1 MLIRD
6 KLLLSAGVSI
16 AALAAMFGLQVYF
29 SQVQSELAGTSL
41 RIATLKNE
49 ILSLRKDEKD
59 FLSRNDV
66 RYVSQHQENQ
76 QQVKALVAQLKT
88 DFDKYDIAT
97 ASLSQFEQSLAS
109 YSGTFAHV
117 TSLSQQIG
125 LTPKTGL
132 YGTLRDAVHQ
142 VEEVVNRY
150 NEPKLMVQMLQLR
163 RAEKDFMLRRNLS
176 YMAKFDANLDK
187 FNSLLLS
194 SQLAAESKLQVSKLI
209 KQYDADFKALV
220 SKEQQLGLSISEG
233 ELGQL
238 RKAVATTEAALK
250 QLESLALN
258 TITEK
263 QNSAFVVGLSIAV
276 LIALVLVFA
285 TLTIIRSIIEP
296 VKRITEVITHIE
308 VNKDLAMRCDE
319 STNDELGQIAS
330 HFNSM
335 VASFQQLIHQ
345 VTQSVETMNQSCQEL
360 SSNVA
365 KASQGAENQLNETD
379 MVATAITEMGATI
392 DEIAKNTELAAD
404 KASMTHDNAQS
415 GQIGVEHTIERIEL
429 LAQQINESASV
440 VAELEK
446 DSETIGS
453 VLDVIRGIAEQTN
466 LLALNAAIEAARA
479 GEQGRGFA
487 VVADEVRSLA
497 MRTQESTEEI
507 AAIIQTL
514 QARTHSI
521 VSLMQASRD
530 QGNESAE
537 QAASAGTLLQ
547 QINSDV
553 TNILDMSTQIAAA
566 IEEQSMV
573 AAEVNQNVVVIRDIA
588 QETADVATQ
597 NSNATEDVRE
607 RAEFLQDAVS
617 KFKV

>member
-76 QQVKALVAQLKT
+76 QQVKVLVTQLES

-97 ASLSQFEQSLAS
+97 TSLSQFEQSLAS
-109 YSGTFAHV
+109 YSDTFAQV

-176 YMAKFDANLDK
+176 YVAKFDANLDK

-220 SKEQQLGLSISEG
+220 SKEQLLGLSISEG

-415 GQIGVEHTIERIEL
+415 GQTGVEHTIERIEL

-597 NSNATEDVRE
+597 NSSATEDVRE